1 MTCSSDCAN
10 CELDCLALHGTDP
23 ETQEYLRL
31 AISSIAN
38 TEITVQ
44 KTLDNYEEKED
55 GQDL

>member
-1 MTCSSDCAN
+1 MSCSSDCIS
-10 CELDCLALHGTDP
+10 CKLDCLALHGTDP

-31 AISSIAN
+31 VISQITN

-55 GQDL
+55 A